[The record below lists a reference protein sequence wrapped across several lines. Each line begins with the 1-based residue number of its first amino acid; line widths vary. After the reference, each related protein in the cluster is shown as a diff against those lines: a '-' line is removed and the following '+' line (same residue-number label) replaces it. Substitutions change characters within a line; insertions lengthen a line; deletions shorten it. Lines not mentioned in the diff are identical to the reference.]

1 MMNKMSSLTFP
12 DGSTYEITDDK
23 ARKDITEINNNV
35 NNIGQIVVDESLT
48 VTITSR
54 TTTKIK
60 SVKNLTKGVYIATY
74 RVIGLP
80 QQFVIGTIKKNTDEI
95 AVDCCFSSDQYM
107 SAQSSI
113 TAIFTIEST
122 TDEIAFEIMSGTNL
136 ENRAGQKIKIMRIA

>member
-1 MMNKMSSLTFP
+1 MIFNIPKRAKEIFFDKSVKGMSS
-12 DGSTYEITDDK
+12 
-23 ARKDITEINNNV
+23 NNV
-35 NNIGQIVVDESLT
+35 QDAIDELKTNIGQIVVDESLT
-48 VTITSR
+48 VTIVSR
-54 TTTKIK
+54 TTTNIK

>member
-80 QQFVIGTIKKNTDEI
+80 QQFVIGTIKKI
-95 AVDCCFSSDQYM
+95 LMKS
-107 SAQSSI
+107 
-113 TAIFTIEST
+113 
-122 TDEIAFEIMSGTNL
+122 L
-136 ENRAGQKIKIMRIA
+136 